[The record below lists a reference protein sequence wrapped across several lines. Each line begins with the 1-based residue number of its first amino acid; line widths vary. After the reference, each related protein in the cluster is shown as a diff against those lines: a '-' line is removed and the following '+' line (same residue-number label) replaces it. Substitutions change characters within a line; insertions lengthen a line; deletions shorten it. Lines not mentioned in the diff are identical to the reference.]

1 MTDTAGSRNDGTV
14 DLLLREAGFD
24 DDAVLHAALV
34 ELRGLA
40 AVQPQASAAVAA
52 LMAPAA
58 APAGQAPATTR
69 LAIVPDVAACPATE
83 ALAAP
88 DLAAPDLAV
97 PALAAPDLAGQDMA
111 GQDPAGQDTAGPA
124 EQATGSPATAT
135 DELAAR
141 RRAKRRITLTTL
153 SLAASLAA
161 GGAVAVASDQ
171 GVRDSIGQL
180 QHAVASFVATA
191 GGGPAPA
198 PFQAPAPAP
207 AQPGPPASHPAGPT
221 ATAPAT
227 AAPESGPGEAA
238 QHTSEPTGP
247 AHVPVPDLSLPE
259 NVTPGI
265 PGEPLNGGGPS
276 STLPLPSTAPVQVPG
291 IHP

>member
-1 MTDTAGSRNDGTV
+1 MTETAGSRNDGTV
-14 DLLLREAGFD
+14 DLLLREAGFG

-40 AVQPQASAAVAA
+40 AVQPQASAEVAA

-58 APAGQAPATTR
+58 APAGKAPATTR
-69 LAIVPDVAACPATE
+69 LA
-83 ALAAP
+83 
-88 DLAAPDLAV
+88 AV
-97 PALAAPDLAGQDMA
+97 PNL
-111 GQDPAGQDTAGPA
+111 PASAETAQRPA
-124 EQATGSPATAT
+124 GSPAAAT

-180 QHAVASFVATA
+180 QHAVTSFVATA

-207 AQPGPPASHPAGPT
+207 AQPGTPASHPAGPA
-221 ATAPAT
+221 ATSPAT
-227 AAPESGPGEAA
+227 AAPGSGPGEAT
-238 QHTSEPTGP
+238 QHTSDPARH

-259 NVTPGI
+259 NVTPEI
-265 PGEPLNGGGPS
+265 PGEPLNGAGASP
-276 STLPLPSTAPVQVPG
+276 TLPLPSTPPVQVPG

>member
-1 MTDTAGSRNDGTV
+1 MTDTAGSRNNGTV
-14 DLLLREAGFD
+14 DRLLSEAGFD
-24 DDAVLHAALV
+24 DDVTLRDALV

-40 AVQPQASAAVAA
+40 DVQPKASAAVAA

-58 APAGQAPATTR
+58 ATAVQTPATTR
-69 LAIVPDVAACPATE
+69 LAAV
-83 ALAAP
+83 P
-88 DLAAPDLAV
+88 DLAAS
-97 PALAAPDLAGQDMA
+97 
-111 GQDPAGQDTAGPA
+111 
-124 EQATGSPATAT
+124 EPATESPVSAT

-180 QHAVASFVATA
+180 GHAVTSFVTTA
-191 GGGPAPA
+191 AGGPAPV
-198 PFQAPAPAP
+198 PVQTPAPAP
-207 AQPGPPASHPAGPT
+207 AQPGLPATHPEVPA

-227 AAPESGPGEAA
+227 VDPDSGPGRAP
-238 QHTSEPTGP
+238 QHTPDPTHP
-247 AHVPVPDLSLPE
+247 AKVPLPDLPVPE

-265 PGEPLNGGGPS
+265 PAEPLNAEGHPP
-276 STLPLPSTAPVQVPG
+276 LPLPATPPVPVPG
-291 IHP
+291 IRP

>member
-58 APAGQAPATTR
+58 APAGKAPATTR
-69 LAIVPDVAACPATE
+69 LAIVPDVAASPATE

-88 DLAAPDLAV
+88 HLAAPA
-97 PALAAPDLAGQDMA
+97 PAGQDLAGQD
-111 GQDPAGQDTAGPA
+111 PAGPA

-180 QHAVASFVATA
+180 QHAVTSFVATA

-238 QHTSEPTGP
+238 QHTSEPTRP

>member
-14 DLLLREAGFD
+14 DRLLREAGFD
-24 DDAVLHAALV
+24 DDAVLQAAL
-34 ELRGLA
+34 EGLRGLA
-40 AVQPQASAAVAA
+40 AEQPQASAAVAA
-52 LMAPAA
+52 LMAPPVARAGAA
-58 APAGQAPATTR
+58 QP
-69 LAIVPDVAACPATE
+69 
-83 ALAAP
+83 
-88 DLAAPDLAV
+88 
-97 PALAAPDLAGQDMA
+97 
-111 GQDPAGQDTAGPA
+111 
-124 EQATGSPATAT
+124 ATGSPAAAI

-180 QHAVASFVATA
+180 QHAVTSFVATA
-191 GGGPAPA
+191 GGGTAPAPPQTPAPA
-198 PFQAPAPAP
+198 PQPAT
-207 AQPGPPASHPAGPT
+207 PASLPAADT
-221 ATAPAT
+221 TTAPAT
-227 AAPESGPGEAA
+227 APGSGPGQAP
-238 QHTSEPTGP
+238 QHTPDPARPT
-247 AHVPVPDLSLPE
+247 HVPLPELPLPE